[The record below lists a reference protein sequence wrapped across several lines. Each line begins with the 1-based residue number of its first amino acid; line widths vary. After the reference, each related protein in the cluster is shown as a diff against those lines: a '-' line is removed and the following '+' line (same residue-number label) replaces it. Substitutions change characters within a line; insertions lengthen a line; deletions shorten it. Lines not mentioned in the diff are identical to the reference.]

1 MQRIIA
7 NSWRLYK
14 EKLEEEEGAKQP
26 LATSIAQ
33 SRNLHGGARRFLRIQ
48 HMLQFEDAFNGILFE
63 DGGDGS
69 CAVTTKEIG
78 VALQREIAAVDWL
91 LQ

>member
-14 EKLEEEEGAKQP
+14 EKLEEGEKQP

-63 DGGDGS
+63 DGVDGS

-78 VALQREIAAVDWL
+78 VALQREIAAVDWEHPL
-91 LQ
+91 

>member
-63 DGGDGS
+63 DGVDGS